1 MLSPSDV
8 HFIADA
14 LSNLATIRQIQNQMR
29 NPQVSSRKYYFA
41 IIAGNTNPSLLSQ
54 EWNVLNEEQREGV
67 QTRLEENER
76 SVRGTAGLCFEAVSR
91 SFFLVLEMYCYAEH
105 CSRSCIC

>member
-1 MLSPSDV
+1 M
-8 HFIADA
+8 
-14 LSNLATIRQIQNQMR
+14 
-29 NPQVSSRKYYFA
+29 
-41 IIAGNTNPSLLSQ
+41 
-54 EWNVLNEEQREGV
+54 LNEEQREGV